1 MPGAGNDDFLARL
14 RSGDRDAFARLVR
27 RHHHD
32 LLVVTRAMLDGG
44 QAEEAVQ
51 DAWVAAWRALPRF
64 EGRSS
69 LRTWLTRIA
78 VNEARMRL
86 RRAGREVTFD
96 PSPGDRTALAE
107 RFDTTGHWQPAP
119 GHWPI
124 DSPEALLEESDLR
137 DCLEHTLAALPANQR
152 LAVELRD
159 LQGHDMDTICNM
171 LELGASNVR
180 VLLHR
185 ARMRLFAMLEHYQET
200 GEC

>member
-1 MPGAGNDDFLARL
+1 MDDDGNDLLSRL
-14 RSGDRDAFARLVR
+14 RNGDRDAFAELVH
-27 RHHHD
+27 RHHRD
-32 LLVVTRAMLDGG
+32 LLAVTRAMLEAG

-51 DAWVAAWRALPRF
+51 DAWVAAWRALPDF

-86 RRAGREVTFD
+86 RRAGREVNFD
-96 PSPGDRTALAE
+96 PSPSEGTALAE
-107 RFDTTGHWQPAP
+107 RFDHTGHWRPPP
-119 GHWPI
+119 GHWKI
-124 DSPEALLEESDLR
+124 DSPEALLEETDLR
-137 DCLEHTLAALPANQR
+137 DCLEHTLAALPTNQR

-159 LQGHDMDTICNM
+159 IQGHEIDAICNM
-171 LELGASNVR
+171 LELSASNVR

-185 ARMRLFAMLEHYQET
+185 ARCRLFAMVEHYQET